1 MKKEKQNLSSSV
13 IVIALV
19 LVCAMIAPDLDTTI
33 VNIGIH
39 TIGRHLNASLTQVQ
53 WVITSYI
60 LALGIAVPISGWLV
74 DRFNGKKVMLGA
86 LSIFFI
92 GSIISSSPSSL
103 NILVIGRIIQGTG
116 AGIIIPSMSTLAIRA
131 AHGKNIG
138 QLMAIG
144 SLPIVFIPVIGP
156 TVGGLILKY
165 LNWHWLF
172 IINIPLSGLALL
184 INWWKLPDLPA
195 IKANAKLNLPSLVLL
210 SGTFIGLILA
220 TTKYSQY
227 SQNQFN
233 HASVVIPLIIGL
245 GCLVLFIAYS
255 AFFKDKTMIQLSL
268 FKTPNFTATCI
279 LIFISGIIQNGGMFL
294 LPLYLQNIKNY
305 TVIATGIWLLSQGV
319 GTLVVRQLTGKL
331 NDKIGA
337 RWIVIFGLI
346 LNIIT
351 TLPFGF
357 ANQSTPTWV
366 ILTALFFR
374 GIAQAALIIPL
385 LSDAYTGLKQEL
397 VSQATTATR
406 MFQNIGGA
414 FGTACLSTLITSAL
428 LKHHSLTFSYNHAF
442 LFTVLI
448 SIISIIPAFF
458 LTHHKK
464 QAEF

>member
-1 MKKEKQNLSSSV
+1 
-13 IVIALV
+13 
-19 LVCAMIAPDLDTTI
+19 
-33 VNIGIH
+33 
-39 TIGRHLNASLTQVQ
+39 
-53 WVITSYI
+53 
-60 LALGIAVPISGWLV
+60 
-74 DRFNGKKVMLGA
+74 
-86 LSIFFI
+86 
-92 GSIISSSPSSL
+92 
-103 NILVIGRIIQGTG
+103 
-116 AGIIIPSMSTLAIRA
+116 
-131 AHGKNIG
+131 
-138 QLMAIG
+138 MAIG

-357 ANQSTPTWV
+357 ANQ
-366 ILTALFFR
+366 
-374 GIAQAALIIPL
+374 
-385 LSDAYTGLKQEL
+385 
-397 VSQATTATR
+397 
-406 MFQNIGGA
+406 
-414 FGTACLSTLITSAL
+414 
-428 LKHHSLTFSYNHAF
+428 
-442 LFTVLI
+442 
-448 SIISIIPAFF
+448 
-458 LTHHKK
+458 
-464 QAEF
+464 